1 MTTRTMQTSTTPLR
15 LPRLP
20 RFPRLR
26 CLLPLLLAAL
36 VVCSFASPVR
46 AQSAPP
52 PTPQDLANYKVHFDT
67 AKKLMKSQA
76 PDVAA
81 TEFEAAYA
89 AVHNPD
95 ALRAALD
102 AYKQNNDAAKQTI
115 TAHHLLDAHAKELK
129 AGEKKTLEALIA
141 TLAPGVGQ
149 LDLKAS
155 EVGAALKLDSVDYG
169 LTPPAARILLNPG
182 QHKYSLRKA
191 GFEPLDGDFA
201 VQGGQTATVAAQL
214 EKEITSGKV
223 SVTEK
228 SGAALDVLVDGTVV
242 GPAPWTGD
250 LPLGTHQ
257 VSGHSDT
264 MDAPAQSVEVVKRT
278 PASVTLVATATTG
291 TLEVSTAD
299 GKGIIYVDDKVA
311 GEGKA
316 STTLAVGPHKVR
328 VTREGY
334 LDAERAA
341 DVKAGSTVSLGI
353 ELQRIKPSGPPP
365 PDYDSAEGIYGGL
378 SFAGLLQANPT
389 GNQIQRRCQDF
400 GPGATCTSD
409 TEKGGGLFGFVGY
422 TWRYFGVDLLFG
434 GSGDVS
440 HPSFSAPNGVS
451 GAWDVSRIGGLGALR
466 VRTSVQTRVVRG
478 SLALGLG
485 VSERVVGIS
494 GSSTDYTSLTGLFDV
509 SVALR
514 TSPTTAIALGCMGLW
529 EDAGQGAVVV
539 VSQSSTPFYLFSG
552 PQYLIQPYLGLQFG
566 P

>member
-1 MTTRTMQTSTTPLR
+1 MHTFTNRLR
-15 LPRLP
+15 LPYLP
-20 RFPRLR
+20 RLLR
-26 CLLPLLLAAL
+26 LLPLLLAAL
-36 VVCSFASPVR
+36 VILSYARPLH
-46 AQSAPP
+46 AQAAPP
-52 PTPQDLANYKVHFDT
+52 PTPQDLASYKVHFDT
-67 AKKLMKSQA
+67 AKKLLKSQA

-129 AGEKKTLEALIA
+129 FGEKKTLEALIA

-155 EVGAALKLDSVDYG
+155 EAGASIKIDSFDYG
-169 LTPPAARILLNPG
+169 VTPLGATVTLNPG
-182 QHKYSLRKA
+182 PHKLSLRKA
-191 GFEPLDGDFA
+191 GFEPFDGDFA
-201 VQGGQTATVAAQL
+201 VQGGQTATVSPQL

-228 SGAALDVLVDGTVV
+228 SGASLDVLVDGTVV

-264 MDAPAQSVEVVKRT
+264 MDAPAQSVEVVKRK

-316 STTLAVGPHKVR
+316 STALSVGPHKVR

-334 LDAERAA
+334 LNAERAV

-353 ELQRIKPSGPPP
+353 ELQRVKPSGPPP
-365 PDYDSAEGIYGGL
+365 PDYDNAEGIYGGL

-389 GNQIQRRCQDF
+389 GNQIQRRCGDF
-400 GPGATCTSD
+400 GPGASCTSD

-422 TWRYFGVDLLFG
+422 TWRYFGVDLLVG

-440 HPSFSAPNGVS
+440 HPSFNGANNAS
-451 GAWDVSRIGGLGALR
+451 GSWDVSRFGGLGALR
-466 VRTSVQTRVVRG
+466 ARTSVQTRVVRA
-478 SLALGLG
+478 SLAVGMG

-494 GSSTDYTSLTGLFDV
+494 GSSTDYTSLVGLFDA
-509 SVALR
+509 SIALR
-514 TSPTTAIALGCMGLW
+514 TSPTTAIALGCMGVW

-552 PQYLIQPYLGLQFG
+552 SQYLIQPYLGLQFG

>member
-1 MTTRTMQTSTTPLR
+1 MITRTMHTPTKSF
-15 LPRLP
+15 PSS
-20 RFPRLR
+20 RFPRLLR
-26 CLLPLLLAAL
+26 WLPLLLATL
-36 VVCSFASPVR
+36 VVLAYAPRVR
-46 AQSAPP
+46 AQASPP
-52 PTPQDLANYKVHFDT
+52 PTPQDLASYKVHFDT
-67 AKKLMKSQA
+67 AKKLLKSQA

-102 AYKQNNDAAKQTI
+102 AYKQNNDAAKQTL
-115 TAHHLLDAHAKELK
+115 TARHLLDAHPKELK
-129 AGEKKTLEALIA
+129 PGEKKTLEALIA

-149 LDLKAS
+149 LDLKVS
-155 EVGAALKLDSVDYG
+155 EVGASLKLDSVDYG
-169 LTPPAARILLNPG
+169 LTPLPAPVIMNPG

-214 EKEITSGKV
+214 EKEITTGKV
-223 SVTEK
+223 SVTER
-228 SGAALDVLVDGTVV
+228 SGASIDVLVDGTVV

-250 LPLGTHQ
+250 LALGTHQ

-264 MDAPAQSVEVVKRT
+264 MDAPVQSVEVVKRK
-278 PASVTLVATATTG
+278 PVSVTLVAIATTG
-291 TLEVSTAD
+291 TLEVSTSD

-316 STTLAVGPHKVR
+316 STALPVGPHKVR

-334 LDAERAA
+334 LNAERDV
-341 DVKAGSTVSLGI
+341 DVKAGGTVSLGV
-353 ELQRIKPSGPPP
+353 ELVRVKPAGPPP
-365 PDYDSAEGIYGGL
+365 PDYDNAEGIYGGV
-378 SFAGLLQANPT
+378 SFAGLLQANQT

-400 GPGATCTSD
+400 GPGASCTSD

-422 TWRYFGVDLLFG
+422 TWKYIGVDLLVG

-440 HPSFSAPNGVS
+440 HPSFTTGPNGVS
-451 GAWDVSRIGGLGALR
+451 GAWDVSRIGGLGAVR
-466 VRTSVQTRVVRG
+466 ARTSVQTRVVRA

-494 GSSTDYTSLTGLFDV
+494 GSSTDYTSLVGLFDA

-514 TSPTTAIALGCMGLW
+514 TSPTTAIALGCMGVW

-539 VSQSSTPFYLFSG
+539 VSQSVTPFYLFSG